1 MSFKSF
7 VDIYLRDLEPRIKRN
22 TFLTKKH
29 IIETKILPYFGKRK
43 LDDIRTSDVIQWQN
57 EIMKLKKDNGELFSP
72 TYLKTIHNQLSAIL
86 NHAVNMYGL
95 KDNVASKAGTM
106 GKEENKEM
114 EFWTQEEFQR
124 FLECV
129 ADKPISYYAFEMLY
143 WTGIREGELL
153 ALTSEWVVQ
162 LLRLQ
167 RLKDYVKMFQ
177 LRNPQLYVIDA
188 YIHLDEETPYLHLN
202 FVPWVS
208 GCKRGLETKTSLKAA
223 LATRGF
229 ASVGKGNTEWKQ
241 WAEAE
246 KDDIALIMRRY
257 GIDWKKKNTHNQ
269 HLSVLDY
276 KKQERVKEVA
286 ALEEKLEGAQV
297 VLELKEERI
306 ESLEK
311 EIEDKHVSIR
321 KEQSEAQKMLD
332 DTKAE
337 TRKLQFEGT
346 DLCLKNSE
354 LRLEY
359 SENVD
364 KLTDIRKEI
373 EEDQKEADK
382 WMMISDTAKWQT
394 EQIQIKLEEAERLKK
409 ELLGAVDGDDY
420 LKEQVIE
427 LRYQNQIL
435 REENRSLKDKLEK
448 EYEFMKQF
456 VIGRINLLE
465 KFMEWIG
472 EKVKD
477 VGRGR

>member
-1 MSFKSF
+1 MERTISFMNGKGSIGHNTRSF
-7 VDIYLRDLEPRIKRN
+7 IADNVDASRIKN
-22 TFLTKKH
+22 NITLIHEDIKQVYHKLFDKALDEYNAKQ
-29 IIETKILPYFGKRK
+29 KRK
-43 LDDIRTSDVIQWQN
+43 
-57 EIMKLKKDNGELFSP
+57 
-72 TYLKTIHNQLSAIL
+72 
-86 NHAVNMYGL
+86 
-95 KDNVASKAGTM
+95 
-106 GKEENKEM
+106 
-114 EFWTQEEFQR
+114 
-124 FLECV
+124 
-129 ADKPISYYAFEMLY
+129 DKQIKSYYEKISRSKQEKLFYEVIVQIGNKDD
-143 WTGIREGELL
+143 TGAGSSAAEV
-153 ALTSEWVVQ
+153 ATWV
-162 LLRLQ
+162 
-167 RLKDYVKMFQ
+167 LKDYVKMFQ
-177 LRNPQLYVIDA
+177 LRNPQLYVIGA
-188 YIHLDEETPYLHLN
+188 YIHLDEETPHLHLN

-208 GCKRGLETKTSLKAA
+208 GSKRGLETKTSLKAA

-229 ASVGKGNTEWKQ
+229 ASEGKGNTEWKQ

-321 KEQSEAQKMLD
+321 KEQSEAQKMLN

-337 TRKLQFEGT
+337 TRKLQLETT
-346 DLCLKNSE
+346 DLRIKNSE

-359 SENVD
+359 YDNLDQLAD
-364 KLTDIRKEI
+364 KQKEI
-373 EEDQKEADK
+373 EAAQKEADK
-382 WMMISDTAKWQT
+382 WMMIRDTAKWRT
-394 EQIQIKLEEAERLKK
+394 EQAQIKLEEAERLKK

-427 LRYQNQIL
+427 LRYQNQML

-448 EYEFMKQF
+448 AYEFMKQF
-456 VIGRINLLE
+456 VIGEMNLLE
-465 KFMEWIG
+465 KFWEWIG

-477 VGRGR
+477 VERGR

>member
-1 MSFKSF
+1 MERTISFMNGKGSIGHNTRSF
-7 VDIYLRDLEPRIKRN
+7 IADNVDASRIKN
-22 TFLTKKH
+22 NITLIHEDIKQVYHKLFDKALDEYNAKQ
-29 IIETKILPYFGKRK
+29 KRK
-43 LDDIRTSDVIQWQN
+43 
-57 EIMKLKKDNGELFSP
+57 
-72 TYLKTIHNQLSAIL
+72 
-86 NHAVNMYGL
+86 
-95 KDNVASKAGTM
+95 
-106 GKEENKEM
+106 
-114 EFWTQEEFQR
+114 
-124 FLECV
+124 
-129 ADKPISYYAFEMLY
+129 DKQIKSYYEKISRSKQEKLFYEVIVQIGNKDD
-143 WTGIREGELL
+143 TGAGSSAAEV
-153 ALTSEWVVQ
+153 ATWV
-162 LLRLQ
+162 
-167 RLKDYVKMFQ
+167 LKDYVKMFQ
-177 LRNPQLYVIDA
+177 LRNPQLYVIGA
-188 YIHLDEETPYLHLN
+188 YIHLDEETPHLHLN

-208 GCKRGLETKTSLKAA
+208 GSKRGLETKTSLKAA

-229 ASVGKGNTEWKQ
+229 ASEGKGNTEWKQ

-321 KEQSEAQKMLD
+321 KEQSEAQKMLN

-337 TRKLQFEGT
+337 TRKLQLETT
-346 DLCLKNSE
+346 DLRIKNSE

-359 SENVD
+359 YDNLDQLAD
-364 KLTDIRKEI
+364 KQKEI
-373 EEDQKEADK
+373 EAAQKEADK
-382 WMMISDTAKWQT
+382 WMMIRDTAKWRT
-394 EQIQIKLEEAERLKK
+394 EQAQIKLEEAERLKK

-427 LRYQNQIL
+427 LRYQNQML

-448 EYEFMKQF
+448 AYEFMKQF
-456 VIGRINLLE
+456 VIGEMNLLE
-465 KFMEWIG
+465 KFWEWIG

-477 VGRGR
+477 VWRGR